1 MTITMI
7 VTMAV
12 AVGTGARAE
21 VAERKVTVYVEYT
34 PVVPAAILAQARH
47 LAGEMFAGAG
57 VRIDWRSGHPS
68 VAQLHDERAIAV
80 SMAVNTP
87 ADYLP
92 GALASAQEFNGVN
105 ITVFWDRV
113 EDPPRP
119 APAYVILGH
128 VLVHEITHLL
138 QGINRHSESG
148 IMKARWTHSDYV
160 AMAWKPLP
168 FTPHD
173 ILLLHM
179 GRKE

>member
-7 VTMAV
+7 VAMAA
-12 AVGTGARAE
+12 AVGMGSRTGQ
-21 VAERKVTVYVEYT
+21 KVTVYVEDT
-34 PVVPAAILAQARH
+34 PVVPAAALVQARH
-47 LAGEMFAGAG
+47 LATEIFAGAG

-68 VAQLHDERAIAV
+68 NVKLHDEQAIVV
-80 SMAVNTP
+80 SMALNTP
-87 ADYLP
+87 ANYLP
-92 GALASAQEFNGVN
+92 GALASAQVYEGVQ

-113 EDPPRP
+113 EQPVRP

-148 IMKARWTHSDYV
+148 IMKARWTHRDYA

-173 ILLLHM
+173 IFLLHM
-179 GRKE
+179 SREE